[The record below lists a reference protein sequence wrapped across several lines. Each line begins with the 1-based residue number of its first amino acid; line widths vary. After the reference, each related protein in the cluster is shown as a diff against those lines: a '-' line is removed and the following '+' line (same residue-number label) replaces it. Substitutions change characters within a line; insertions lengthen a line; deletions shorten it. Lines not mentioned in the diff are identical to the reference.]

1 MSGTIITA
9 IFIVSVLMLGLLG
22 LYLIDKTNK

>member
-9 IFIVSVLMLGLLG
+9 IIIVLVLMLGLLG
-22 LYLIDKTNK
+22 LFLIDKAEK

>member
-9 IFIVSVLMLGLLG
+9 IIIVSVLMLGLLG
-22 LYLIDKTNK
+22 LYLIDKAEK